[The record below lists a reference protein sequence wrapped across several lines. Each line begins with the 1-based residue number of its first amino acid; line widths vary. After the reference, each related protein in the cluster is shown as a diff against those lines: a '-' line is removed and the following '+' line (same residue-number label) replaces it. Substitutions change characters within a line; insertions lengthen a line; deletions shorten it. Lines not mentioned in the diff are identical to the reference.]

1 MWLSLLIESSM
12 LTSTVDKTIYLVCYA
27 FLQLN
32 TFSTSTYIR
41 KGKCRPCPRLTLGDT
56 FSAAN
61 LITAALYRERVS
73 STSTLYRK
81 LYESIKSFLS
91 SMSIVV
97 ANGDIK

>member
-12 LTSTVDKTIYLVCYA
+12 LTSTVGFIYLVCYA

-61 LITAALYRERVS
+61 LITAALYREKVS